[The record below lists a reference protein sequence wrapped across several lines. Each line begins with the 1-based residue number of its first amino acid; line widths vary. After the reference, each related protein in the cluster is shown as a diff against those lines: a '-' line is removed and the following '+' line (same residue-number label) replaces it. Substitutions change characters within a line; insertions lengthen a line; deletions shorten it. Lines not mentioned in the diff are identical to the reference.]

1 MFPLAPSILGDLA
14 PAATSAPDTLRIA
27 LGVALTLL
35 LIALSAAFSGSE
47 TVLFSLTRTQLQH
60 DRASASPLRRLAAAL
75 MEHPKRTLTT
85 ILIGNTA
92 VNVLLYA
99 NTYVLFQR
107 LEVYLG
113 AWSGVA
119 SVAVSLLLV
128 TIVGEAIP
136 KTLGVSLTDRL
147 TPLAAPFVHFAGY
160 LLNPLGRLL
169 NVLVVEPLARVFWG
183 RAATAA
189 HNLTT
194 VELKTLL
201 EMSRRHGVINPT
213 EDAFLRE
220 VIDLGYLRVRD
231 VMVPR
236 VEVRTYDL
244 NAPVEGLRELMRST
258 RRKKVP
264 VYDRAVDNIVGLIY
278 AKVLFLNPD
287 KPLRSLVQPVRFV
300 PELIT
305 CEQLLLHFRSTKTQL
320 AIAVDEYGGMA
331 GLVTLEDVL
340 EAIVGDLQGPGEV
353 PALPEIVQLGEG
365 EFEVSGRLSVH
376 YWAESFGLPRAE
388 ERVAT
393 IGGLVTAR
401 LGRPARVGDTV
412 RLNNVALEVTSVQRR
427 RAERLRLRL
436 LNDAAGDGRDGAEAG
451 GAG

>member
-1 MFPLAPSILGDLA
+1 
-14 PAATSAPDTLRIA
+14 
-27 LGVALTLL
+27 
-35 LIALSAAFSGSE
+35 
-47 TVLFSLTRTQLQH
+47 
-60 DRASASPLRRLAAAL
+60 
-75 MEHPKRTLTT
+75 
-85 ILIGNTA
+85 
-92 VNVLLYA
+92 
-99 NTYVLFQR
+99 
-107 LEVYLG
+107 
-113 AWSGVA
+113 
-119 SVAVSLLLV
+119 
-128 TIVGEAIP
+128 
-136 KTLGVSLTDRL
+136 
-147 TPLAAPFVHFAGY
+147 
-160 LLNPLGRLL
+160 
-169 NVLVVEPLARVFWG
+169 
-183 RAATAA
+183 
-189 HNLTT
+189 
-194 VELKTLL
+194 
-201 EMSRRHGVINPT
+201 
-213 EDAFLRE
+213 
-220 VIDLGYLRVRD
+220 
-231 VMVPR
+231 

-264 VYDRAVDNIVGLIY
+264 VYDRTVDNIVGLIY

-340 EAIVGDLQGPGEV
+340 EAIVGDLQGPGEA

-388 ERVAT
+388 EHVAT

-401 LGRPARVGDTV
+401 LGRPARVGDAV

-427 RAERLRLRL
+427 RVERLRLRL
-436 LNDAAGDGRDGAEAG
+436 FNDADGDGRGVADSG